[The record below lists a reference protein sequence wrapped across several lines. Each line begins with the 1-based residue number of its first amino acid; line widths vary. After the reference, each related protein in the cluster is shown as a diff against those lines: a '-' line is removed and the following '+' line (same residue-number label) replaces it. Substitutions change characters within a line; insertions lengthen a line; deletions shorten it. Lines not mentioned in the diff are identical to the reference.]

1 MTEYIGQKKK
11 LFEDVLT
18 QAYDHKKYIG
28 FLRELLNDVKLVAPN
43 KQQIPY
49 NTFSSAVEHY
59 VYIGKYTGEDGN
71 AVALYSVCLYENKS
85 IENTRTLQRNFI
97 KSLLEETGCAG
108 ALAAFY
114 NKNEPEKW
122 RFSLVRLDYE
132 FAEGKI
138 SAKLTPAKRYSYL
151 VGKNEPCHTAKE
163 RLFPIFAA
171 DNRNP
176 GLNELEEAF
185 SVEAVTKDFFE
196 KYRSKYLDLKEY
208 LDSNKQ
214 FTTEAQARGFDS
226 EQFAKKL
233 LGQIVFLY
241 FIQKKG
247 WLGVNAFPD
256 ELKERAYKN
265 AFFSRGQ
272 KHKELLPRVYKQKDD
287 GSYERDAKA
296 FNSLN
301 TEDKA
306 ILSAVVKGD
315 KWGDGPKDFMR
326 QIFAGCA
333 DKQQNFFDDYL
344 EPLFYTGLNQNRG
357 ENAFFAPLHMRIP
370 FLNGG
375 LFEELNGYDW
385 QHNNFNIPNT
395 LFSNLNEK
403 GLEADGILDVFD
415 RYNFT
420 ISEDEPMEREVAI
433 DPEMLGKIFE
443 NLLDVKDRKSK
454 GAFYTPREIVHY
466 MCRESLIN
474 YLTTNTQIP
483 EDDIRKFVVLG
494 EYFCDEDARKTLA
507 VDNETGAV
515 LQGSE
520 IYSHKH
526 HMEFDKNKE
535 LEIPETI
542 FSFKKNINRLTEI
555 DRLLSDIKVVDLAV
569 GSGAFP
575 LGMLNEIVKA
585 REVITSYML
594 IEKNGY
600 ERLICRTSRSAY
612 QLKRDTIRNCI
623 FACDIEASATDITKL
638 RLWLSLVIDNQIM
651 DQNDELL
658 GYFTKPRELPNLDCN
673 IICGNSLIDEF
684 CGIPLITENAA
695 LGNLSANRQGTTY
708 DMDVELKLNELI
720 ALQSKLYDEK
730 DHVAKD
736 SLKEQIQEI
745 YNSIVLKQLE
755 SNPQAQEAYYQ
766 AILQPSK
773 PFVLWQ
779 IYFPKVFKEK
789 GGFDVVIGNPP
800 YVGEKG
806 NKELFRPIAATQF
819 GHKYYCGK
827 MDLFYFFFHKAID
840 LGNKNAEI
848 SFITTNYYTTAYGG
862 KLLRKDFKERTH
874 IRQLI
879 NLFELKVFESALGQH
894 NMITMLT
901 KNNQKSITAHN
912 CLCKLAGVASSNLLR
927 KILDSLNNSNKYIET
942 YSVEQENLYEGDE
955 FYVRLSGCNTT
966 NADSINSILNK
977 ISSTPLLLNTIASI
991 KQGIVSG
998 ADKYTAAHEAKFGLN
1013 FPKGKGIF
1021 VLTKAE
1027 IDSLNLNQTE
1037 LSEYV
1042 KPVYKN
1048 GQISKYHIAYDD
1060 SLWVLYMTKDTNV
1073 SETPNI
1079 LDHLEQ
1085 FRIILSS
1092 KRETLN
1098 GRLPWYSLNWA
1109 REKNIFEADEKIVN
1123 SRRATSNIFALE
1135 TRHYFEQS
1143 DIMITVIKEDYS
1155 KTFPPKYILGL
1166 LNSKLMYV
1174 WLLNRGKLK
1183 GKLLELYGK
1192 PLEEIPVK
1200 EPTAEIRDCIVDCV
1214 IKILETEQENKK
1226 QITALMNIIDNNLY
1240 KLYNLSEAE
1249 IKIVEEIN
1257 SNL

>member
-1 MTEYIGQKKK
+1 MTEYIDQKKK

-18 QAYDHKKYIG
+18 QAYSDQKYIA
-28 FLRELLNDVKLVAPN
+28 FLRELLNNVELIAPN
-43 KQQIPY
+43 KQQNPY

-71 AVALYSVCLYENKS
+71 TVALYSVCLFENKS

-122 RFSLVRLDYE
+122 RLSLVRLDYE

-176 GLNELEEAF
+176 GLDELEEAF

-196 KYRSKYLDLKEY
+196 KYRSKYLDLKES
-208 LDSNKQ
+208 LDSNEQ
-214 FTTEAQARGFDS
+214 FTAEAQARGFNS

-241 FIQKKG
+241 FLQKKG
-247 WLGVNAFPD
+247 WLGVNAFPYTLTAR
-256 ELKERAYKN
+256 EYKN
-265 AFFSRGQ
+265 AFYRPGQ
-272 KHKELLPRVYKQKDD
+272 KPKELMPRVYKQKED
-287 GSYERDAKA
+287 GKYYRSKEA
-296 FNSLN
+296 FMQLRA
-301 TEDKA
+301 EDETV
-306 ILSAVVKGD
+306 LSTLVKGD

-333 DKQQNFFDDYL
+333 CKQQNFFDDYL

-357 ENAFFAPLHMRIP
+357 ENAFFAPLHRRIP

-375 LFEELNGYDW
+375 LFEELDGYDW

-395 LFSNLNEK
+395 LFSNIAEK
-403 GLEADGILDVFD
+403 GAEADGILDVFD

-474 YLTTNTQIP
+474 YLTTNTQIA
-483 EDDIRKFVVLG
+483 EDDIRKFVVFG
-494 EYFCDEDARKTLA
+494 EYFCDEDTRKTLA

-515 LQGSE
+515 LQGNE

-535 LEIPETI
+535 LEIPATI
-542 FSFKKNINRLTEI
+542 FSFKQNVNRLAEI
-555 DRLLSDIKVVDLAV
+555 DSLLSNIKVVDLAV

-585 REVITSYML
+585 RDVITAYMV
-594 IEKNGY
+594 IEMNPHQ
-600 ERLICRTSRSAY
+600 RLTCRTARSAY
-612 QLKRDTIRNCI
+612 QLKRDTIKNCI
-623 FACDIEASATDITKL
+623 FACDIDASATDITKL

-651 DQNDELL
+651 DAEDELL

-684 CGIPLITENAA
+684 YGIPLITESAA
-695 LGNLSANRQGTTY
+695 LGNLSLNRQGTTY
-708 DMDVELKLNELI
+708 DMDLEVKLNKLI
-720 ALQSKLYDEK
+720 ALQSQLYDEK

-736 SLKEQIQEI
+736 SLKEQIQGI

-755 SNPQAQEAYYQ
+755 SSPQAVDAYYE

-773 PFVLWQ
+773 PFILWQ

-827 MDLFYFFFHKAID
+827 MDLFYFFFHKGLD
-840 LGNKNAEI
+840 LLHHNGFCG
-848 SFITTNYYTTAYGG
+848 FITTNYYLNANGA
-862 KLLRKDFKERTH
+862 KVLRKDFHERGN
-874 IRQLI
+874 IIKLI
-879 NLFELKVFESALGQH
+879 NFNELKIFQSALGQH
-894 NMITMLT
+894 NMITFLQ
-901 KNNQKSITAHN
+901 KNNHQNKVSCCMTN
-912 CLCKLAGVASSNLLR
+912 EAGIANDKTLKNIMEWKNNNTEYFV
-927 KILDSLNNSNKYIET
+927 ILS
-942 YSVEQENLYEGDE
+942 ENLYDVNNNIAFYKENPILAKMIQMKNFSIVKKDITNGIDILQECVVERHLKTAPELIVGEGIFALE
-955 FYVRLSGCNTT
+955 NEE
-966 NADSINSILNK
+966 
-977 ISSTPLLLNTIASI
+977 IAN
-991 KQGIVSG
+991 
-998 ADKYTAAHEAKFGLN
+998 LN
-1013 FPKGKGIF
+1013 F
-1021 VLTKAE
+1021 TKE
-1027 IDSLNLNQTE
+1027 EMKLLKPYYT
-1037 LSEYV
+1037 SE
-1042 KPVYKN
+1042 
-1048 GQISKYHIAYDD
+1048 QISKYAI
-1060 SLWVLYMTKDTNV
+1060 TKENHKWIIYTNKAV
-1073 SETPNI
+1073 CDKIDNYPNVKIHFDKFQSIITSENKPYGLNRAR
-1079 LDHLEQ
+1079 EQ
-1085 FRIILSS
+1085 QKFEGEKILS
-1092 KRETLN
+1092 
-1098 GRLPWYSLNWA
+1098 A
-1109 REKNIFEADEKIVN
+1109 RMCKEPCFTFATGDTYVT
-1123 SRRATSNIFALE
+1123 RAYL
-1135 TRHYFEQS
+1135 
-1143 DIMITVIKEDYS
+1143 VIK
-1155 KTFPPKYILGL
+1155 PNNNINLKYLVGL
-1166 LNSKLMYV
+1166 CNSHLFYY
-1174 WLLNRGKLK
+1174 WLFYK
-1183 GKLLELYGK
+1183 GKRKGNQLQIDQDQLLELPIYLPSLDEQTK
-1192 PLEEIPVK
+1192 IIELVEKIIYLTINNQDITEYQKEI
-1200 EPTAEIRDCIVDCV
+1200 DY
-1214 IKILETEQENKK
+1214 KIYE
-1226 QITALMNIIDNNLY
+1226 
-1240 KLYNLSEAE
+1240 LYNLNTDEIELVEAF
-1249 IKIVEEIN
+1249 ISKHHN
-1257 SNL
+1257 A

>member
-1 MTEYIGQKKK
+1 MTEYIDQKKK

-18 QAYDHKKYIG
+18 QAYSDQKYIA
-28 FLRELLNDVKLVAPN
+28 FLRELLNNVELIAPN
-43 KQQIPY
+43 KQQNPY

-71 AVALYSVCLYENKS
+71 TVALYSVCLFENKS

-122 RFSLVRLDYE
+122 RLSLVRLDYE

-176 GLNELEEAF
+176 GLDELEEAF

-196 KYRSKYLDLKEY
+196 KYRSKYLDLKES
-208 LDSNKQ
+208 LDSNEQ
-214 FTTEAQARGFDS
+214 FTAEAQARGFNS

-241 FIQKKG
+241 FLQKKG
-247 WLGVNAFPD
+247 WLGVNAFPYTLTAR
-256 ELKERAYKN
+256 EYKN
-265 AFFSRGQ
+265 AFYRPGQ
-272 KHKELLPRVYKQKDD
+272 KPKELMPRVYKQKED
-287 GSYERDAKA
+287 GKYYRSKEA
-296 FNSLN
+296 FMQ
-301 TEDKA
+301 
-306 ILSAVVKGD
+306 LSAEDETVLSTLVKGD

-333 DKQQNFFDDYL
+333 CKQQNFFDDYL

-357 ENAFFAPLHMRIP
+357 ENAFFAPLHRRIP

-375 LFEELNGYDW
+375 LFEELDGYDW

-395 LFSNLNEK
+395 LFSNAAEK
-403 GLEADGILDVFD
+403 GAEADGILDVFD

-474 YLTTNTQIP
+474 YLATNTQIP
-483 EDDIRKFVVLG
+483 EDDIRKFVLFG

-507 VDNETGAV
+507 VDNETGVV
-515 LQGSE
+515 LTGSE
-520 IYSHKH
+520 VYSHKH

-535 LEIPETI
+535 LEIPENI
-542 FSFKKNINRLTEI
+542 FSFKKNINRLEEI

-575 LGMLNEIVKA
+575 LGMLNEIVKV
-585 REVITSYML
+585 RSVITAYML
-594 IEKNGY
+594 IEMNPHQ
-600 ERLICRTSRSAY
+600 RLTCRTSRSAY
-612 QLKRDTIRNCI
+612 QLKRDTIKNCI
-623 FACDIEASATDITKL
+623 FACDIDASATDITKL

-651 DQNDELL
+651 DAEDELL

-684 CGIPLITENAA
+684 YGIPLITESAA
-695 LGNLSANRQGTTY
+695 LGNLSLNRQGTTY
-708 DMDVELKLNELI
+708 DMDLEVKLNKLI
-720 ALQSKLYDEK
+720 ALQSQLYDEK

-736 SLKEQIQEI
+736 ALKEQLQEI

-755 SNPQAQEAYYQ
+755 SNPQAVDAYYQ

-800 YVGEKG
+800 YIDSENMVNQGLDAQRTLLAKKFKFTKGNWDIYIAFFEKG
-806 NKELFRPIAATQF
+806 WNLLNTNGLLTYITPDKWISKPF
-819 GHKYYCGK
+819 G
-827 MDLFYFFFHKAID
+827 
-840 LGNKNAEI
+840 AEM
-848 SFITTNYYTTAYGG
+848 
-862 KLLRKDFKERTH
+862 RK
-874 IRQLI
+874 QLI
-879 NLFELKVFESALGQH
+879 SNFKSILVAGRNTFESAL
-894 NMITMLT
+894 
-901 KNNQKSITAHN
+901 
-912 CLCKLAGVASSNLLR
+912 V
-927 KILDSLNNSNKYIET
+927 
-942 YSVEQENLYEGDE
+942 
-955 FYVRLSGCNTT
+955 
-966 NADSINSILNK
+966 DSIITIITKIENNEIEYLNMNYQTK
-977 ISSTPLLLNTIASI
+977 QI
-991 KQGIVSG
+991 KGVRFV
-998 ADKYTAAHEAKFGLN
+998 DK
-1013 FPKGKGIF
+1013 
-1021 VLTKAE
+1021 
-1027 IDSLNLNQTE
+1027 S
-1037 LSEYV
+1037 
-1042 KPVYKN
+1042 
-1048 GQISKYHIAYDD
+1048 
-1060 SLWVLYMTKDTNV
+1060 
-1073 SETPNI
+1073 
-1079 LDHLEQ
+1079 
-1085 FRIILSS
+1085 ILSS
-1092 KRETLN
+1092 
-1098 GRLPWYSLNWA
+1098 PYSLDIIFSDSIETIAKLEQKYHKLKDYYKCENA
-1109 REKNIFEADEKIVN
+1109 CATSDCYKLKEILYSLEAPEKFDKNINYKVINTGTIGRYFSRWGKQPMKYLKDKYQYPIVN
-1123 SRRATSNIFALE
+1123 RNDFHSLFPNSYGQKANKKKIIIKGLTLLDCCIDFDGIIIPGKSTMMIECNNVE
-1135 TRHYFEQS
+1135 
-1143 DIMITVIKEDYS
+1143 DILYLAAII
-1155 KTFPPKYILGL
+1155 
-1166 LNSKLMYV
+1166 NSKLMIYF
-1174 WLLNRGKLK
+1174 
-1183 GKLLELYGK
+1183 
-1192 PLEEIPVK
+1192 
-1200 EPTAEIRDCIVDCV
+1200 
-1214 IKILETEQENKK
+1214 IKQK
-1226 QITALMNIIDNNLY
+1226 Y
-1240 KLYNLSEAE
+1240 SF
-1249 IKIVEEIN
+1249 
-1257 SNL
+1257 SNCNFS